1 MMNEETF
8 GELVDQIMAQGYDEE
23 TAVRFAVLIG
33 DIPISDEHGNI
44 IVMSGGQELARLKP
58 LKMFE

>member
-8 GELVDQIMAQGYDEE
+8 GQLVDEIMSQGYDEE
-23 TAVRFAVLIG
+23 TAVRYAVLIG
-33 DIPISDEHGNI
+33 DIPIADEHGNI
-44 IVMSGGQELARLKP
+44 IVMSGGKELARLKP